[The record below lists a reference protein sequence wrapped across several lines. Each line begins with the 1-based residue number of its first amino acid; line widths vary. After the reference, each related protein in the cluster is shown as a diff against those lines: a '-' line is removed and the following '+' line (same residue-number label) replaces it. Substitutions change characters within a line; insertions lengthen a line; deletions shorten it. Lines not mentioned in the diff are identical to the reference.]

1 MASASP
7 VLLEHVLEPGTG
19 KAVPL
24 MRGQV
29 LCVEQLE
36 GGQCADFNAFNL
48 HDYKERFDA
57 ARTRYMHGSAPT
69 VGDFLWSAPPRER
82 PMLAIIRND
91 AGANDVTYQRCSAFM
106 YEFQAGYGNHTNCQD
121 IQAEAQREFGLTPD
135 DVHDPFNMFMATS
148 LDAAGKP
155 YVAGNPAKPGDR
167 IELLALFD
175 VLAVPNVC
183 GSDTSPVSNFSLK
196 PLKLS
201 VREASED
208 ERSRW
213 LRQPPRYRN
222 QRGPESFKVKE
233 IKATRELTRDP
244 DYAPEW
250 PAHPIA
256 SETVEVELAAG
267 EAALL
272 RALTATGRFG
282 AGEGEVLKRA
292 FFSWWIENRRRGPQ
306 HFAMAPP
313 QSVGRSSGEAGG
325 EES

>member
-1 MASASP
+1 MARP
-7 VLLEHVLEPGTG
+7 ILLEHVLQPGTG

-24 MRGQV
+24 SRGQV
-29 LCVEQLE
+29 LCVEQVE

-69 VGDFLWSAPPRER
+69 SGDFLWSAPPRER
-82 PMLAIIRND
+82 PMLVILRND
-91 AGANDVTYQRCSAFM
+91 ADANDVTYQRCSAFM
-106 YEFQAGYGNHTNCQD
+106 YEFQAGYANHTNCQD
-121 IQAEAQREFGLTPD
+121 IQAEAQREYGLTPD

-155 YVAGNPAKPGDR
+155 YVAGNPARPGDR

-175 VLAVPNVC
+175 VLAVPNIC

-201 VREASED
+201 VREASDAEKT
-208 ERSRW
+208 RW
-213 LRQPPRYRN
+213 LRPAPGYRN

-233 IKATRELTRDP
+233 IKATRELIRDP
-244 DYAPEW
+244 GYMPEW
-250 PAHPIA
+250 PAYPIP
-256 SETVEVELAAG
+256 SSTVEVELADR

-272 RALTATGRFG
+272 QGLTATGRLG
-282 AGEGEVLKRA
+282 DDEGEVLKRA

-306 HFAMAPP
+306 HFSILED
-313 QSVGRSSGEAGG
+313 QS
-325 EES
+325 